1 MGILSKSR
9 FPLMDRTIV
18 SWEYRVPLSY
28 NSITWS
34 GLKMCIRVEKAITNV
49 PAQIH
54 SGFCLQS
61 GRTFVHKV
69 GMSKQGF
76 SPNDTVYGMYI
87 IVFIYTMP
95 WTFYRNRFI
104 DIESKNL
111 V

>member
-49 PAQIH
+49 PA
-54 SGFCLQS
+54 
-61 GRTFVHKV
+61 
-69 GMSKQGF
+69 
-76 SPNDTVYGMYI
+76 
-87 IVFIYTMP
+87 
-95 WTFYRNRFI
+95 
-104 DIESKNL
+104 
-111 V
+111 